1 MNDIEI
7 KEKLQKIFREIFDE
21 EHLEISRKTCA
32 DDIEDWDSL
41 AQINLVVAAEK
52 LFGVKFNLTEL
63 AQLNDVGDM
72 LDLITSKLRQ

>member
-7 KEKLQKIFREIFDE
+7 KDKLQQIFREVFDDDQ
-21 EHLEISRKTCA
+21 LEIFRDTCA
-32 DDIEDWDSL
+32 ADIEDWDSL

-52 LFGVKFNLTEL
+52 LFGVKFNLDEL

-72 LDLITSKLRQ
+72 LDLIVSKI